1 MGGGIDVPGSQ
12 RSADHLPELAQP
24 GRHLRLLVLG
34 GCCTV
39 VRSSPTAY
47 RLLRPALAW
56 LSCSGVMHA
65 PSNVAQSSRASRKS
79 ALRKSA
85 PVRSTS
91 VRSASLRFAL
101 LKSAALRSAA
111 ARLTSPKLAS
121 LKSIPFSS
129 IAVSGCSSLHLFH
142 IVALPCFSRSNCC

>member
-39 VRSSPTAY
+39 VRSSPTSY

-56 LSCSGVMHA
+56 LSCSGVMNA

-85 PVRSTS
+85 
-91 VRSASLRFAL
+91 
-101 LKSAALRSAA
+101 ALRSAA
-111 ARLTSPKLAS
+111 ARLALLRFALSRSAPLKSAPLRSAAASLTSPRLAS
-121 LKSIPFSS
+121 LTSIPFSS

-142 IVALPCFSRSNCC
+142 